1 LFGAGLVG
9 TLDNFGATGEKPTHP
24 ELLDSLAVKFMADG
38 WSVKTLVRE
47 IVLSRTYRQAST
59 YQEPAFRADP
69 DNRLL
74 WRMSKRR
81 LDAEAI
87 RDAMLVASGELD
99 DKRPEGSLVAK
110 MIGDKPISLI
120 GLDSRLPTDLDGSLH
135 RSVYLP
141 VLRDRLPE
149 VLDLF
154 DFGDPSLVNGDR
166 DTTNVPVQALYLMNS
181 PFVQARAK
189 GLATRLTRKGNSD
202 EDRVRRAFAL
212 CFGRPPDSKELKT
225 ALALLRH
232 AFSELEANSPRDERP
247 AAFCQA
253 LLATAEFR
261 IID

>member
-1 LFGAGLVG
+1 VQ
-9 TLDNFGATGEKPTHP
+9 
-24 ELLDSLAVKFMADG
+24 FMADG
-38 WSVKTLVRE
+38 WSVKRLVRQ

-59 YQEPAFRADP
+59 YQEAAFRADP

-99 DKRPEGSLVAK
+99 DKRPECSLVAK
-110 MIGDKPISLI
+110 LIGDKPISLI
-120 GLDSRLPTDLDGSLH
+120 GLDSRLPSDLDGSLH

-141 VLRDRLPE
+141 VLRDRLPD

-189 GLATRLTRKGNSD
+189 GLAARLRRETNSD
-202 EDRVRRAFAL
+202 EDHVRRAFVL
-212 CFGRPPDSKELKT
+212 CFGRAADATEFKT
-225 ALALLRH
+225 SLSLLRQNP
-232 AFSELEANSPRDERP
+232 SDVESNSTSDQRL

-253 LLATAEFR
+253 VFATAEF
-261 IID
+261 